1 MIKGIIFDW
10 GRTLYD
16 NEKEFLFS
24 ETKDVLDYLSKKY
37 NLAIVSLAT
46 DGNFEKRWKIIKNY
60 DLEKYF
66 KSILFTQD
74 NKDKLYIETLKKM
87 NLNPKEII
95 IIDDRVIRGIAWGN
109 KRGAKTIWIKKGKFS
124 NELPTKVTGIPTY
137 TITNLKDLL
146 KLEFLQQSLS

>member
-16 NEKEFLFS
+16 NENESLFS

-46 DGNFEKRWKIIKNY
+46 DGNFDKRWQIIKNH

-74 NKDKLYIETLKKM
+74 NKDKLYVDTLEKM
-87 NLNPKEII
+87 KLKPNEVVIV
-95 IIDDRVIRGIAWGN
+95 DDYMIRGIAWGN
-109 KRGAKTIWIKKGKFS
+109 KYGAKTVWIKKGKFS
-124 NELPTKVTGIPTY
+124 KELPNKITGFPTY
-137 TITNLKDLL
+137 TIDSLKQLLNLK
-146 KLEFLQQSLS
+146 F